1 MAAILNL
8 SVTLTLNIKEYYHY
22 LQEHMNSLSKGVIL
36 SILDTYNQIMRGK
49 RHNFINFWHFFFFYM
64 AAILYLYGTWSSYI
78 FKASTQSGIIINP
91 YINIFVTIS
100 PSRYEGIRD
109 EMFSGV

>member
-36 SILDTYNQIMRGK
+36 SILGTYNQIMRGK

-64 AAILYLYGTWSSYI
+64 AAILYFLVPGPLMIFLRLSHNRASS
-78 FKASTQSGIIINP
+78 
-91 YINIFVTIS
+91 
-100 PSRYEGIRD
+100 
-109 EMFSGV
+109 

>member
-1 MAAILNL
+1 
-8 SVTLTLNIKEYYHY
+8 
-22 LQEHMNSLSKGVIL
+22 MNKSSKVGIL

-49 RHNFINFWHFFFFYM
+49 RHNFIDFWHFFFFYM

-91 YINIFVTIS
+91 YINIFVAIS
-100 PSRYEGIRD
+100 PYKYEGIRD
-109 EMFSGV
+109 DMLSGV